1 MNFPKS
7 AVALAVML
15 ACSSASA
22 LQEIPLDP
30 SPPTVGTSAS
40 GVQAQAQV
48 TPLADVELGH
58 ASAGFALDPIL
69 RKAFVTNFGSGTLSV
84 IDVDTYET
92 TTVPVGPNPRRL
104 VYSAALHRVYIVN
117 DVTPGIVTV
126 FDAEAGAVMATI
138 PVGSRPRN
146 IASNFRDGEVYVSN
160 FNSNTMSVIAT
171 ATNEVV
177 ATVSVGSQPFMG
189 EVDPTHGFVY
199 VVSQLDRVVD
209 VIDTATK
216 QVVARVNTGNQPNG
230 ATVDP
235 RSGKVYVNNT
245 LDQSI
250 TVIDPLNN
258 VVKTVTGIGAGST
271 FGTISTVYR
280 RYYLPNALDHTV
292 TILDT
297 DTDEIVRHVPVGA
310 SPQQVTSDT
319 GGGDLYI
326 VNRISNTVSIMDL
339 RTEKV
344 TQTVDVGVNPWR
356 VYLGLG
362 KAFALN
368 ENGAAHDTISVFSLA
383 RTLAGTALADGW
395 YHAGFDHYFHSPH
408 SSENRLLSDGLFGSA
423 WDRTYDIFRVWTADA
438 PGRVG
443 VCRFLNASFGEK
455 SSHVYVAAG
464 AECEALK
471 AGNVWQF
478 EEVSY
483 YVEPPDAQGN
493 CRSGTVPLYRSYNN
507 GMGGAPNHHVTGDRA
522 KRDALVGSGWIAE
535 GSGPDVIA
543 ACGPSLRGDEL

>member
-1 MNFPKS
+1 MNFRRS

-15 ACSSASA
+15 MCSSASA

-40 GVQAQAQV
+40 GAQAQAQV

-58 ASAGFALDPIL
+58 ASAGFALDPTL

-92 TTVPVGPNPRRL
+92 TIVPVGPNPRRL
-104 VYSAALHRVYIVN
+104 VYSTALGRVYIVN
-117 DVTPGIVTV
+117 DVTPGVVTV
-126 FDAEAGAVMATI
+126 FDATAGAVVATI
-138 PVGSRPRN
+138 PVGARPRN
-146 IASNFRDGEVYVSN
+146 IAADFKNGEVYVSN
-160 FNSNTMSVIAT
+160 FDSNTMSVIAT
-171 ATNEVV
+171 ATNEVT
-177 ATVSVGSQPFMG
+177 ATVPVGSRPFMG
-189 EVDPTHGFVY
+189 EVDRVRGLVY

-209 VIDTATK
+209 IIDAKTK
-216 QVVARVNTGNQPNG
+216 TVFARVNTGNQPSA

-250 TVIDPLNN
+250 TVIDPDNN
-258 VVKTVTGIGAGST
+258 VVKTVDGTGAGST
-271 FGTISTVYR
+271 FGLVSTVYR
-280 RYYLPNALDHTV
+280 RYYLPNALDNTV

-297 DTDEIVRHVPVGA
+297 DTDQIVRHVPVGA
-310 SPQQVTSDT
+310 SPQQVNNDSS
-319 GGGDLYI
+319 GGDLYV
-326 VNRISNTVSIMDL
+326 VNRVSNSVSIIDL

-344 TQTVDVGVNPWR
+344 TGTVEVGVNPWR

-362 KAFALN
+362 RAFALN
-368 ENGAAHDTISVFSLA
+368 ENGAAHDTMSVFTLA
-383 RTLAGTALADGW
+383 NTLAGTTLADGW
-395 YHAGFDHYFHSPH
+395 HHTGFDHHFHSAH
-408 SSENRLLSDGLFGSA
+408 SSENRLLNDGFYGNA
-423 WDRTYDIFRVWTADA
+423 WERTYDVFRVWTTEA

-443 VCRFLNASFGEK
+443 VCRLLNSSFGEK

-464 AECEALK
+464 PECEALK

-483 YVEPPDAQGN
+483 FVELPDAQGD
-493 CRSGTVPLYRSYNN
+493 CRSDTVPLYRSYNN
-507 GMGGAPNHHVTGDRA
+507 GMGGAPNHHVTGNRA
-522 KRDALVGSGWIAE
+522 KRDAVVGSGWIAE
-535 GSGPDVIA
+535 GAGPDVVA